1 MELLTLSLTHKA
13 FLWLPPKTA
22 SNTVSWILGHFDF
35 NSYFWYN
42 NNFVEVRKDSTHFSH
57 EFNYPPN
64 HEELSFICT
73 FRNPYE
79 RIFSLFKMISNVT
92 MKFPIEDFTY
102 PSKDKFK
109 DFFEKHIKNEN
120 FDRRIKPP
128 KFHLRK
134 PDYLI
139 RTETFYEDLLAIPF
153 IRNSK
158 LYECGILQEMCEKK
172 INQSYTSNFDDFMDE
187 EMKDWIY
194 TNYKDEFELGNYK
207 R

>member
-1 MELLTLSLTHKA
+1 MELLNLSLNHKA

-22 SNTVSWILGHFDF
+22 THTVSWIFGHFDF
-35 NSYFWYN
+35 NSFFWN
-42 NNFVEVRKDSTHFSH
+42 DNNFVSVREDFVHFSH
-57 EFNYPPN
+57 EYNYPPN
-64 HEELSFICT
+64 HQDLSFICT

-79 RIFSLFKMISNVT
+79 RIFSFFKMRNNKT
-92 MKFPIEDFTY
+92 MKFQVDEFTN
-102 PSKDKFK
+102 PTKDEFK
-109 DFFEKHIKNEN
+109 NFFDKELKKEN
-120 FDRRIKPP
+120 FEARFKP
-128 KFHLRK
+128 KFHVRK

-153 IRNSK
+153 IKNSK

-172 INQSYTSNFDDFMDE
+172 INKTFTSNFDEYMDN